1 MLRSRASVNFKRL
14 TERPHFIRSKRPTER
29 PHLLAHKKRNL
40 AGLER
45 NAAALGIKGLN
56 ELVKRK
62 IPVPTDYQ
70 TPSGADFG
78 IATKST
84 MEILRKTDYYKLKP
98 GLRCSGCFSPTF
110 NLFGAKKSC
119 RPCFKGCFSRLTQT
133 NNKIPAMK
141 KEMRKSTNQPLHH
154 LAYIA
159 RKSGGQAVSQQ
170 SFIKL
175 NKFAVKW
182 MKLTQSKTHKTNVID
197 CFAGRGSGL
206 ASYETMTQH
215 CTPEKNFSVWGLFRF
230 SPLKVNA

>member
-1 MLRSRASVNFKRL
+1 
-14 TERPHFIRSKRPTER
+14 
-29 PHLLAHKKRNL
+29 
-40 AGLER
+40 
-45 NAAALGIKGLN
+45 
-56 ELVKRK
+56 
-62 IPVPTDYQ
+62 
-70 TPSGADFG
+70 
-78 IATKST
+78 
-84 MEILRKTDYYKLKP
+84 
-98 GLRCSGCFSPTF
+98 
-110 NLFGAKKSC
+110 
-119 RPCFKGCFSRLTQT
+119 
-133 NNKIPAMK
+133 MK

-215 CTPEKNFSVWGLFRF
+215 CTTLAAVYGK
-230 SPLKVNA
+230 